1 MTGLTTSALAAP
13 TVGEPFAIDYPIEQG
28 ARLVP
33 APGQS
38 QEWEVISQNG
48 SQVVL
53 RAFRPGDLELRFEIV
68 DRSGRARTLVIP
80 QTIQSVLA
88 EGETDPAPLSG
99 PVRPRTQPIGWILP
113 AVAALAALLLWFP
126 LLRAR
131 RVVEKEGSRIRR
143 VTFREELERIRALEQ
158 NANRYTELANALRA
172 LLPELD
178 GDLGR
183 ELTSA
188 EIIELTRLRMSR
200 RYGDAL
206 AVVLRFGDREKFSG
220 WGADAS
226 RFDEVFMLAEQFA
239 SLESR
244 EVAA

>member
-1 MTGLTTSALAAP
+1 MIGLAAAAAAAP
-13 TVGEPFAIDYPIEQG
+13 TVGEPFAIDYPIEPG
-28 ARLVP
+28 ARLLP

-38 QEWEVISQNG
+38 PDWEVISQDG
-48 SQVVL
+48 SHMVL

-68 DRSGRARTLVIP
+68 DRFGRARSLVIP

-99 PVRPRTQPIGWILP
+99 PVPPRIQPIGWILP
-113 AVAALAALLLWFP
+113 AVATLAALLLWFP
-126 LLRAR
+126 LLRVR
-131 RVVEKEGSRIRR
+131 RGVAKEGSRIRR
-143 VTFREELERIRALEQ
+143 RTFREELERIRALDQ
-158 NANRYTELANALRA
+158 NADRYSELANALRA
-172 LLPELD
+172 LLSELD
-178 GDLGR
+178 GNLGL

-188 EIIELTRLRMSR
+188 EVIAQTTLRMSR
-200 RYGDAL
+200 RYGHAL

-220 WGADAS
+220 WGADPG

-239 SLESR
+239 SLEPR

>member
-1 MTGLTTSALAAP
+1 MGLAGSAAAVP

-28 ARLVP
+28 ARLLP
-33 APGQS
+33 DPGQS
-38 QEWEVISQNG
+38 QDWEVISQNG
-48 SQVVL
+48 SHVVL

-68 DRSGRARTLVIP
+68 DRFGRARSLVIP

-88 EGETDPAPLSG
+88 EGETDPSPLSG
-99 PVRPRTQPIGWILP
+99 PVPPRIQPIGWILP
-113 AVAALAALLLWFP
+113 AVAALAALLLWLP
-126 LLRAR
+126 LLRVGK
-131 RVVEKEGSRIRR
+131 VVEKEGSPIRR
-143 VTFREELERIRALEQ
+143 LTFREELERIRALEP
-158 NANRYTELANALRA
+158 NAKRYTELADALRA

-188 EIIELTRLRMSR
+188 EIIEMTRLRMSR
-200 RYGDAL
+200 RYGEAL

-220 WGADAS
+220 WGADPS
-226 RFDEVFMLAEQFA
+226 RFDEVFMLAEQFV